1 MSPSSSAGSASI
13 GDVQA
18 GGAAGSRGKRSR
30 RPHILK
36 IDVEGHDYEVLM
48 GFMAEDAP
56 VSSLPLIVAF
66 EAKSI
71 AKKFPKVKARME
83 QLGYVVSPFGQ
94 DGFAILP
101 AALVLKGLQDA
112 SGLSGDVDGVPG
124 DHEHDV

>member
-1 MSPSSSAGSASI
+1 MSPSGGANSPNN

-18 GGAAGSRGKRSR
+18 AEGAGGRGKRSR

-112 SGLSGDVDGVPG
+112 GGLGGDADGVPG
-124 DHEHDV
+124 DREHDV